1 MKSYMTQ
8 LFLPDCFG
16 ILGVGKVE
24 ALREQAEELGVEIF
38 PGMACSELVYDDSG
52 AIKGVV
58 AGEFGLNADGEPG
71 DAYEP
76 GMELH
81 GKYVFIAEGVRG
93 SLAKIVIDKIKLWP
107 SRTGQ
112 LHGIR
117 SIDVMGDKARL
128 TTHCNKEFI
137 ITNSLNS
144 RAGRWLR
151 NKWFVKVCPK
161 CGVPDWKLEKYSS
174 TLFKRHQGSM
184 LENNHKDYSS

>member
-1 MKSYMTQ
+1 MSITEEKKSQPPKKRYYRKR
-8 LFLPDCFG
+8 
-16 ILGVGKVE
+16 V
-24 ALREQAEELGVEIF
+24 RIF
-38 PGMACSELVYDDSG
+38 NL
-52 AIKGVV
+52 
-58 AGEFGLNADGEPG
+58 
-71 DAYEP
+71 
-76 GMELH
+76 
-81 GKYVFIAEGVRG
+81 
-93 SLAKIVIDKIKLWP
+93 IDKIKLWP

-117 SIDVMGDKARL
+117 SIDVMGDRARL

-184 LENNHKDYSS
+184 LENNHRE